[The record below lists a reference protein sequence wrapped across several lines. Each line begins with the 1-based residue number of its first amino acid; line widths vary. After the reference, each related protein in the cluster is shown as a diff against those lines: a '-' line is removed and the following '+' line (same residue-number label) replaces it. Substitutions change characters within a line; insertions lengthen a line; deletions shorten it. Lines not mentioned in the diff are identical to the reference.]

1 MKNKLNMI
9 GICAGQG
16 ALLHPFLNEKR
27 FKVLFNVEPR
37 AVFHT
42 EREEQWNLNFR
53 GVDFYKKPVLPEAN
67 DVDVIVGSPNCGHS
81 SMLSYSRKKSL
92 GEPDKD
98 NTLNLF
104 LSSVFKYRPSIFL
117 MENLPKLL
125 ELYKTR
131 PFEEVFPDYN
141 LIVLTHPVS
150 VFGNSQTSR
159 KRLIMVGIRK
169 DVDPEGEMI
178 KIFTPFE
185 VNRVK
190 TYKELVRGVDK
201 SLNFRELK
209 DKKLAMYYWKDPER
223 KTLTVKEIQKLWVS
237 EFKGL
242 TRWPINTEKMKTLP
256 GIYRILPEKYPY
268 TLRPS
273 NRQFGPKGYPLGLEE
288 FKRIM
293 GFPEGYKMYMDE
305 TNRTYWLNKGRTAL
319 SKGSVYEVGIWFKK
333 CISQAQI

>member
-1 MKNKLNMI
+1 MKKKLNII

-16 ALLHPFLNEKR
+16 ALLHPFLRGKR
-27 FKVLFNVEPR
+27 FKILFNVEPR

-42 EREEQWNLNFR
+42 EREEQWELNFR
-53 GVDFYKKPVLPEAN
+53 GIDFYKKAVLPEAN
-67 DVDVIVGSPNCGHS
+67 NVDVIVGSPNCGHS

-159 KRLIMVGIRK
+159 KRLVMIGIRK
-169 DVDPEGEMI
+169 DIDPEGEMI
-178 KIFTPFE
+178 KIFTPFQ

-190 TYKELVRGVDK
+190 TYKELVKGVDK

-209 DKKLAMYYWKDPER
+209 DKKLAMYYWKDPEK

-256 GIYRILPEKYPY
+256 GIYRVLPEKYPY

-333 CISQAQI
+333 CISQA